1 VFCGSAKY
9 CYLLIIAILATM
21 YGSKPVGLRILGFF
35 AFVYNTGRNVL
46 KTDAE
51 EEDRSAL
58 L

>member
-1 VFCGSAKY
+1 MFCGNTKY
-9 CYLLIIAILATM
+9 CYLLIITILATM
-21 YGSKPVGLRILGFF
+21 YGSKPVDLRILVFF
-35 AFVYNTGRNVL
+35 ALVYNTGRNVL